1 MSVFTF
7 ITSVLPWELLVEL
20 LFINISYFSRRPR
33 KDPDPSLADRKVITT
48 GWLHWFSSSIKATAV
63 HYQILGW
70 LCQICLLKVVFSFKH
85 CYCINTNLSRWGAS
99 QKDGTSQEHLQEV
112 ELEYICNREC
122 QRQFKSA
129 TIFGESALKWCFK
142 STQERH
148 LWRKGMDS
156 WNWWRNQWLHVM
168 CRCKVPWYM
177 ISFFVFTRPW
187 PAFGRRA

>member
-1 MSVFTF
+1 M
-7 ITSVLPWELLVEL
+7 
-20 LFINISYFSRRPR
+20 
-33 KDPDPSLADRKVITT
+33 ITT
-48 GWLHWFSSSIKATAV
+48 GWVHCFSSSIKATAV

-70 LCQICLLKVVFSFKH
+70 LCQICLLKVVFSFKFKH

-122 QRQFKSA
+122 QRQFKSD

-156 WNWWRNQWLHVM
+156 WNWWRNQRLHVM
-168 CRCKVPWYM
+168 CRCKMSWHT
-177 ISFFVFTRPW
+177 ISFFYVYWRILFSFFQMGTQRLKRFINTWTLYSIHKGNRPL
-187 PAFGRRA
+187 